1 MGEEFPG
8 RVACEKV
15 VLSPEGFRV
24 CYDTGEV
31 IAEDVFSDDLETFY
45 KWDHKSTPRVG
56 DPITFTQHDLGVGVS
71 LKPKKSENPLKR
83 AASTRR
89 NIIKEA
95 RVSRRDI
102 HKVSILQLANNVAS
116 KLGLPDVARED
127 MGLII
132 QSYLS
137 KERVTGNKD
146 MRSLVAAALLKVIEK
161 HNIGIAQS
169 EVLDILD
176 VEPESVWNAKI
187 KLHEKGVLDMYNRRI
202 YDAQDGVK
210 RLLGRVETYVMR
222 LVSELNLDNEVR
234 RDAME
239 FIRST
244 LKSGK
249 NLYGKRP
256 ETIAAAAV
264 YLVARLHGY
273 ENVNQNVIA
282 EKLKIKESN
291 VRKLYRYLMDGMVVL
306 VVF

>member
-1 MGEEFPG
+1 MGGGFPE
-8 RVACEKV
+8 RETCKNI

-24 CYDTGEV
+24 CYETGEV
-31 IAEDVFSDDLETFY
+31 ISEDAFSDDLEAFY
-45 KWDHKSTPRVG
+45 RWDHKSTPRVG
-56 DPITFTQHDLGVGVS
+56 DPITFTQHDLGVGVN
-71 LKPKKSENPLKR
+71 LKPKRSENPLKR
-83 AASTRR
+83 VVSARR

-102 HKVSILQLANNVAS
+102 HKVSVLQLANNVAS
-116 KLGLPDVARED
+116 KLGLPDIARED
-127 MGLII
+127 LGLIL

-161 HNIGIAQS
+161 HNMDIAQS
-169 EVLDILD
+169 EVLELLD
-176 VEPESVWNAKI
+176 VGSEDVWNAKI
-187 KLHEKGVLDMYNRRI
+187 KLHEKGVLDTYNKRI
-202 YDAQDGVK
+202 YDAQDGVR
-210 RLLGRVETYVMR
+210 RLLSRVETYVTR

-234 RDAME
+234 RDSMD
-239 FIRST
+239 FIKAT
-244 LKSGK
+244 LKAGK